1 MSNER
6 QEETV
11 EEQETVAD
19 VLRKMRSNEFDDPRF
34 GRDGLQHTWP
44 HLTVVLEPT
53 ESDASTTGKHIS
65 AMSFHG
71 PMAKTARRQNGEESL
86 PS

>member
-19 VLRKMRSNEFDDPRF
+19 VLREMRSNEFDDPRF
-34 GRDGLQHTWP
+34 GRDGLW
-44 HLTVVLEPT
+44 
-53 ESDASTTGKHIS
+53 A
-65 AMSFHG
+65 
-71 PMAKTARRQNGEESL
+71 ARRLARDWADRIEAAEKREHKKLLASPKTWKECAEKARTSWNDVY
-86 PS
+86 